1 MKIRLTKPVVQFGRI
16 IPPGVILSNAP
27 VEFMR
32 KLVAEGRAER
42 VDGAKQP
49 DGLSVAP
56 ASDDMGKPAQK
67 GGGARK
73 PVATAPKGKSERKR
87 AGQRK
92 VTPDG

>member
-16 IPPGVILSNAP
+16 IPSGVILSNAP
-27 VEFMR
+27 LEFMR
-32 KLVAEGRAER
+32 KLVTEGRAER
-42 VDGAKQP
+42 VDGVKQP

-56 ASDDMGKPAQK
+56 ASDDMGKPAQQ